1 MSSIV
6 IGSIVIDNPVVSD
19 PYVNSPDV
27 NGTYAATQKSELE
40 AATCTVCCGS
50 KIHKCN
56 VCQGS
61 GNIRCMRCFVASADG
76 KGTCSICA
84 GLQKHRCNLCIQGQV
99 SCAVCGGTGQRW

>member
-1 MSSIV
+1 MSSID
-6 IGSIVIDNPVVSD
+6 IGSIVIGNPVVSD
-19 PYVNSPDV
+19 PDVNSPDV
-27 NGTYAATQKSELE
+27 NGTYAATQESELE

-56 VCQGS
+56 
-61 GNIRCMRCFVASADG
+61 
-76 KGTCSICA
+76 ICA

>member
-1 MSSIV
+1 MSSID
-6 IGSIVIDNPVVSD
+6 IGSIVIGNPVVSD
-19 PYVNSPDV
+19 SDVNSSKL
-27 NGTYAATQKSELE
+27 NGTYAAIQESELE

-76 KGTCSICA
+76 KGDCSICA
-84 GLQKHRCNLCIQGQV
+84 GLQTHRCNLCIQGQV